1 LLSYQPNNSQNIN
14 ASAPS
19 GRLRL
24 QLIRPLLILVVGL
37 LTTSVGFS
45 SYAAESSEQKK
56 TEAQKELKELQ
67 TKIKALQNNLSTKR
81 KQQSTALKR
90 LRSAEKQIATA
101 SKILKSTVG
110 QLTKKERE
118 LTKLR
123 KQQLTLEADK
133 KTQKSALAEQLRS
146 AYMNGQQEYLKLLL
160 NQQEPDELGRTL
172 VYYDYMNK
180 ARGKQVRE
188 LQQTLSRLKNI
199 DLAIQKEIQEL
210 NILKKSKEDETKR
223 LTQLKNKRKKLVD
236 QLAKEIASKSD
247 ELTELEINAQEL
259 QQLIDSVRETI
270 EKMDF
275 SQPLEG
281 LKKLKGKLRWP
292 TKGKRL
298 RNYGA
303 MKDGQRSKGVL
314 IGGEEGKE
322 INAIHHG
329 RVVYA
334 DWLRGFGLLMIVDH
348 GNGYMSLYG
357 YNQALYKEVGDWVEA
372 REAIATLGQSGG
384 QQQPALY
391 FELRHQGKPVNPRR
405 WFKR

>member
-1 LLSYQPNNSQNIN
+1 MQKKPTKIVYPQRKTTPFALIDFCRPPLFLLSI
-14 ASAPS
+14 
-19 GRLRL
+19 
-24 QLIRPLLILVVGL
+24 GL
-37 LTTSVGFS
+37 LVIALS
-45 SYAAESSEQKK
+45 SGELLAQQSDDVKK
-56 TEAQKELKELQ
+56 QAAQKELKELQ
-67 TKIKALQNNLSTKR
+67 SKIKNLQSTLSKKR
-81 KQQSTALKR
+81 KQQSTALKG
-90 LRSAEKQIATA
+90 LRAAEKQIATA
-101 SKILKSTVG
+101 SKILKSTIG
-110 QLTKKERE
+110 QLNKKEAE
-118 LTKLR
+118 LKKLR
-123 KQQLTLEADK
+123 RQQVTLEADK
-133 KTQKSALAEQLRS
+133 ATQKKALAEQLRS

-160 NQQEPDELGRTL
+160 NQQEPDQLGRTL

-180 ARGKQVRE
+180 ARGKQVHE

-199 DLAIQKEIQEL
+199 DLAIQNEIREL

-223 LTQLKNKRKKLVD
+223 LTRLKLKRKRLVD

-247 ELTELEINAQEL
+247 ELTELEVNAQEL

-281 LKKLKGKLRWP
+281 LRKLRGKLRWP
-292 TKGKRL
+292 TQGKRI
-298 RNYGA
+298 RNYGES
-303 MKDGQRSKGVL
+303 KDGQRSKGVL
-314 IGGEEGKE
+314 IAGNEGKE

-348 GNGYMSLYG
+348 GKGYMSLYG

-384 QQQPALY
+384 QKQPALY
-391 FELRHQGKPVNPRR
+391 FELRHQGKPINPKR
-405 WFKR
+405 WFRR